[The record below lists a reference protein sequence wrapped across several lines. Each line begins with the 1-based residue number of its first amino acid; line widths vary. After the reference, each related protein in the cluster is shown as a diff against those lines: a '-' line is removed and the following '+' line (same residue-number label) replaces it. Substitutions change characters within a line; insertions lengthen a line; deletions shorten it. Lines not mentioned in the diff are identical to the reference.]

1 MVASRHLKECIDFV
15 HSIHIKYWQPLVLLD
30 LHSLINKN
38 ILVNHLVIQYNYYI
52 TNHNSYNLFIIEIE
66 DKLSNTPI

>member
-15 HSIHIKYWQPLVLLD
+15 RSIHIKYWQPLVL

-38 ILVNHLVIQYNYYI
+38 ILVNHLVIQYN
-52 TNHNSYNLFIIEIE
+52 
-66 DKLSNTPI
+66 